1 MAIKCI
7 VKQSLSAEQLTKEV
21 EKLYSSYPE
30 SNIKKLE
37 IKPNG
42 FLYSIF
48 AIYEDITEEGDK

>member
-7 VKQSLSAEQLTKEV
+7 VKQSLSAEQVVNIL
-21 EKLYSSYPE
+21 EKLYSTYTE
-30 SNIKKLE
+30 NNIKKLD

-48 AIYEDITEEGDK
+48 AIYDNTRKESK

>member
-7 VKQSLSAEQLTKEV
+7 VKQSLSVEQLTKEV
-21 EKLYSSYPE
+21 EKLYGSYPE

-42 FLYSIF
+42 FLYSMF
-48 AIYEDITEEGDK
+48 VIYEDSTKGGSK